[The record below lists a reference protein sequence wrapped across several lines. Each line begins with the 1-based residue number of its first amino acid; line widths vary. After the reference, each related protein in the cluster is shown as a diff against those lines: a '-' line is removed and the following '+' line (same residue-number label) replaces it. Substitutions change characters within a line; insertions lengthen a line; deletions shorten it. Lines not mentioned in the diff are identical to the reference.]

1 MNLKSAIFT
10 VFLALFASATYAQC
24 SANAQFQITDS
35 TVQFYDSSYAANGY
49 SVEWSFGDGSSS
61 TALNPSHTYAS
72 NATYTACLLIED
84 TVTNCID
91 TMCWSISIGGSGTGG
106 TSCSAS
112 FNYTTDSTNSNTIH
126 FTNTSTNASSS
137 SWQFGGSN
145 TSTANNPSFT
155 FGSSGSGYHTVC
167 LTTYDSAGNSCDS
180 ICTTV
185 YVQGNTASCQANG
198 YFYTVDSTV
207 YFFDSSY
214 TVNGYYLEWSF
225 GDGGTSTA
233 SNPSN
238 TYATNQYY
246 TACLYIEDTI
256 NNCNDTMC
264 WSIYIQGS
272 TTSNCDASFTDYV
285 DSLNM
290 SASSYPVFF
299 DHNSDT
305 TLGFLWTFG
314 DSSTSSSPY
323 PTHTYTAA
331 GTYTTC
337 LTIFTGY
344 DSLNLPIVCD
354 TFCTT
359 VTVGSGTSGCNPTM
373 SYTIDSTNSNRYN
386 FSGSNPPTGG
396 YATWE
401 IYEGSSTTNYSG
413 VSATH
418 TFNGS
423 GGISVY
429 YTVYRADSSTCGYT
443 GDTFNLTGVSCQ
455 ASYYLGV
462 DTNNLYNLYIINNS
476 TGTTSAT
483 NYSWSF
489 GDGSTST
496 AQYPTHQ
503 YSTFGLYNLCLTISD
518 SAAGCSST
526 YCDSIGLDSNGN
538 LLKRDGFGITVV
550 DEKDLLSTADIDL
563 INELSIYPNPSNG
576 SFTIKLNLRA
586 SEEVSIKA
594 INSLGQEV
602 LAQELSGLSGA
613 NEYSIDLT
621 AQVNGIYFLNVRAGD
636 QSKNIKLY
644 INE

>member
-1 MNLKSAIFT
+1 MKLKSTVFT

-24 SANAQFQITDS
+24 SANAQFQVTDS

-49 SVEWSFGDGSSS
+49 RVEWSFGDGNSS
-61 TALNPSHTYAS
+61 TALNPSHTYAN
-72 NATYTACLLIED
+72 NATYTPCLVIED
-84 TVTNCID
+84 TVNNCID
-91 TMCWSISIGGSGTGG
+91 TACWTISIGGSGTGG

-112 FNYTTDSTNSNTIH
+112 FNYTADSSNPSTIH
-126 FTNTSTNASSS
+126 FTNTSNNASSS
-137 SWQFGGSN
+137 SWQFGGSSS
-145 TSTANNPSFT
+145 STATNPSHT
-155 FGSSGSGYHTVC
+155 FNATGYQTVC
-167 LTTYDSAGNSCDS
+167 LTTYDSSGNLCDS
-180 ICTTV
+180 VCQTV
-185 YVQGNTASCQANG
+185 YVQGNTTSCQANG
-198 YFYTVDSTV
+198 YFNIVDSTV

-214 TVNGYYLEWSF
+214 SANGYNLEWSF
-225 GDGGTSTA
+225 GDSSTSTA
-233 SNPSN
+233 SNPTH

-246 TACLYIEDTI
+246 TVCLYIEDTVSS
-256 NNCNDTMC
+256 CNDTMC

-272 TTSNCDASFTDYV
+272 STSNCDASFTYTV
-285 DSLNM
+285 DSMNM

-337 LTIFTGY
+337 LNIFTGY

-359 VTVGSGTSGCNPTM
+359 VTVG
-373 SYTIDSTNSNRYN
+373 
-386 FSGSNPPTGG
+386 GSPV
-396 YATWE
+396 A
-401 IYEGSSTTNYSG
+401 
-413 VSATH
+413 
-418 TFNGS
+418 
-423 GGISVY
+423 
-429 YTVYRADSSTCGYT
+429 
-443 GDTFNLTGVSCQ
+443 CQ

-462 DTNNLYNLYIINNS
+462 DTNNLYNIYIINNS

-518 SAAGCSST
+518 STAGCSST

-538 LLKRDGFGITVV
+538 LLKRDGFDITVV
-550 DEKDLLSTADIDL
+550 DENDLLSTADLDL
-563 INELSIYPNPSNG
+563 INELNVYPNPSNG
-576 SFTIKLNLRA
+576 SYTIKLNLRA
-586 SEEVSIKA
+586 SEEVSIRA

-602 LAQELSGLSGA
+602 LAQELNGLSGT
-613 NEYSIDLT
+613 NEYSIDMT
-621 AQVNGIYFLNVRAGD
+621 AQPNGIYFLSLRAGT
-636 QSKNIKLY
+636 QSKNVKVY
-644 INE
+644 INR

>member
-24 SANAQFQITDS
+24 SANAQFQITGS

-61 TALNPSHTYAS
+61 NALNPSHTYAS

-145 TSTANNPSFT
+145 TSTATNPSFT

-214 TVNGYYLEWSF
+214 TANGYYLEWSF

-272 TTSNCDASFTDYV
+272 TTSNCDASFTYTV

-305 TLGFLWTFG
+305 ILGFLWTFG

-443 GDTFNLTGVSCQ
+443 GDTFNLNGVSCQ

-489 GDGSTST
+489 GDGSTSN

-518 SAAGCSST
+518 SVAGCSST